1 MTEFI
6 RIASVYIVSA
16 SATLQKN
23 SKCGGGVVEDFY
35 CIGIREEDE
44 RLLRETTANNLHA
57 RAND

>member
-1 MTEFI
+1 M
-6 RIASVYIVSA
+6 SA

-23 SKCGGGVVEDFY
+23 SKCGGGVEEDFY

-57 RAND
+57 HAND